1 MKSILTN
8 SNAKGHRN
16 SFQIPVTDKL
26 NNKIS
31 FTYMFKKLH
40 SQYLN
45 TYKKEFLH
53 DFDVR

>member
-1 MKSILTN
+1 MQ
-8 SNAKGHRN
+8 N

-45 TYKKEFLH
+45 TYKKETLH